1 MALPQQL
8 SLSERIAHHLS
19 LEIIRGRR
27 QPLERLPETELAGEL
42 EVSTNSLREAFRLL
56 QGWHLVEIQPR
67 RGARVCDVGE
77 ADVRDLYDFLFLL
90 LGRLAS
96 DVAHNWQP
104 GQLEPLLAIS
114 REFEAQ
120 AQHQDRERVHEL
132 AFELAREGLK
142 LTTNR
147 YLTDAIEDL
156 LPLLQRYS
164 FMALREETTELTQS
178 LDCMRETIEA
188 VLARDAA
195 RAAQCLKTYGENQ
208 CQVVLRALAKRQA
221 A

>member
-1 MALPQQL
+1 MGLPQQL
-8 SLSERIAHHLS
+8 SLSERIASHLARQ
-19 LEIIRGRR
+19 IIRGQRE
-27 QPLERLPETELAGEL
+27 PLERLPETELAREL

-96 DVAHNWQP
+96 DVAHNWTP
-104 GQLEPLLAIS
+104 GDLEPFLAIS
-114 REFEAQ
+114 REFEGQ
-120 AQHQDRERVHEL
+120 AEHQDRERVHEL
-132 AFELAREGLK
+132 AFELAREGLR

-164 FMALREETTELTQS
+164 FIALQEETTELAES
-178 LDCMRETIEA
+178 VDCMRETIEA
-188 VLARDAA
+188 VLARDAG
-195 RAAQCLKTYGENQ
+195 RAARGLRTYGQNQ
-208 CQVVLRALAKRQA
+208 CQVVLRALEKRLVA
-221 A
+221 